1 MGKATVLNCDK
12 CNVWDSEE
20 TPVSRVPVVGAKFEL
35 CQPCR
40 VKILC
45 DLGVAPLAAA
55 RFIESLD
62 APRDGAGRPVSLATI
77 TRQIKAEART
87 AEKNSNSSDAPI
99 LTVVTPEGENG
110 DAPAQTDNTPDQ
122 KVVNDQPEPDTQVT
136 PPATRKRTA
145 VKK

>member
-20 TPVSRVPVVGAKFEL
+20 TPVVRVPVVGAKFEL

-62 APRDGAGRPVSLATI
+62 EPRDGAGRPVSLATI

-87 AEKNSNSSDAPI
+87 AEKNGNSGDASIP
-99 LTVVTPEGENG
+99 VAVTPEGENG
-110 DAPAQTDNTPDQ
+110 DTPAQTGNTPGQD
-122 KVVNDQPEPDTQVT
+122 VVNDQPEPDTQVSQ
-136 PPATRKRTA
+136 PAARKRATA
-145 VKK
+145 KK